1 MAPRPATIIPLPSAD
16 PRITSAE
23 AEATHTSKPKI
34 LRRPPQFSEPST
46 EAGRLTPHAPAPDAA
61 IDAATM
67 PLSRWQEDAR
77 FAVVLLVVISVLNL
91 ILYGWLADAG
101 KAPESSVELLPSGIN
116 LLDGSAEEARG
127 Q

>member
-1 MAPRPATIIPLPSAD
+1 
-16 PRITSAE
+16 
-23 AEATHTSKPKI
+23 
-34 LRRPPQFSEPST
+34 
-46 EAGRLTPHAPAPDAA
+46 
-61 IDAATM
+61 M